1 MGGGQ
6 PVSSLPEGVL
16 LAWYGDDF
24 TGAAA
29 VMEVMT
35 LAGLPSVLFLEIPTR
50 ALLAKFSHCRGLG
63 LAGVSRSKSPQWME
77 AHLPGIFET
86 LSRWGAPIVHYKI
99 CSTLDSAPQVGSIG
113 KAMELALRQFDQAWV
128 PILTA
133 APAIQRYQLFG
144 NLFAANQDKVYRLD
158 RHPTMSRHPV
168 TPMAEADVRAH
179 LAQQTPSQ
187 IGLVDY
193 LALKTGRGEQAL
205 QEALQAGCNLVA
217 IDVADECS
225 LAAAGSLVWNHRAKQ
240 LFVVGS
246 QGIEYALLAHW
257 RASGV
262 SLENASVG
270 PAAAVDRIAV
280 VSGSCSP
287 VTAGQIEWARG
298 QGFQLIRVDARRAVD
313 ARSWEQAIGEATDE
327 AVRAIGEARDPL
339 VYSACGPDDPAVGAV
354 LEAIE
359 TSGIGSGIVN
369 LNIGMGMG
377 RILDAIFRRTGVR
390 RGVLAGGDTSGYGAR
405 VLGIKALTLS
415 APIVPGAALFRAHS
429 EDPLHDTVE
438 IALKGGQMG
447 PPDFF
452 GQVKHGGPAAHIR

>member
-1 MGGGQ
+1 MSQ

-29 VMEVMT
+29 VMEVLT
-35 LAGLPSVLFLEIPTR
+35 LAGLPSVLFLEIPTS

-77 AHLPGIFET
+77 AHLPGIFAT

-99 CSTLDSAPQVGSIG
+99 CSTLDSAPHVGSIG
-113 KAMELALRQFDQAWV
+113 KAIELALRQFEQSWV
-128 PILTA
+128 PVLTA

-144 NLFAANQDKVYRLD
+144 NLFAASLERIYRLD

-168 TPMAEADVRAH
+168 TPMAEADVRVH
-179 LAQQTPSQ
+179 LAQQTRCR

-193 LALKTGRGEQAL
+193 AALEGGRFEQAL
-205 QEALQAGCNLVA
+205 REELQAGCDLIA
-217 IDVADECS
+217 IDAVDERS
-225 LAAAGSLVWNHRAKQ
+225 LAAAGELIWSHRAKE

-246 QGIEYALLAHW
+246 QGVEYALLAHW
-257 RASGV
+257 KASGV
-262 SLENASVG
+262 SFESPSVG

-280 VSGSCSP
+280 VCGSCSP
-287 VTAGQIEWARG
+287 VTAGQIEWARAH
-298 QGFQLIRVDARRAVD
+298 GFQLIRIDARRAVD
-313 ARSWEQAIGEATDE
+313 ARSWEQAIGQATDE
-327 AVRAIGEARDPL
+327 AVRAIDEARDPL

-354 LEAIE
+354 FEAIE
-359 TSGIGSGIVN
+359 ASGLDSGLVN
-369 LNIGMGMG
+369 RNIGMGLG
-377 RILDAIFRRTGVR
+377 RILDSIFRRTRVR
-390 RGVLAGGDTSGYGAR
+390 RGVLAGGDTSGYGSRA
-405 VLGIKALTLS
+405 LGIKALTLS

-429 EDPLHDTVE
+429 EDPLHNTLE

-447 PPDFF
+447 PADFF
-452 GQVKHGGPAAHIR
+452 GQVKHGGAAAHR